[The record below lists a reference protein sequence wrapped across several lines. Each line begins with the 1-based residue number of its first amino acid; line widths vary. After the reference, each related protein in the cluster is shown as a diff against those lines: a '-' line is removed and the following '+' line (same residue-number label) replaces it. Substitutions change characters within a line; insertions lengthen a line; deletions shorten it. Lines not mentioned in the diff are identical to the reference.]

1 MSSALT
7 QSGPYMPD
15 DDFGLVSWMRNFARK
30 IEAQPGKYGLST
42 GDASVIVNAY
52 EQYQQAFERTQDPT
66 MRTPS
71 AIAEKDAARNSAR
84 GTMRT
89 YAAIIRANLGVDNQ
103 SLVNLRLT
111 PRNASRRSIKAPAT
125 APVIQVRAAFP
136 LVHEMTYHDES
147 TSTTRRKPYGVT
159 LLEMHWWVI
168 EPGSQ
173 VHPDRLD
180 PLAAPN
186 RRAFTKTPFMVEH
199 SADDAGKTAVYF
211 ARWMTGT
218 GQTGPWSVPCWFTIA
233 AGGNALD
240 QSGVLSESAVA
251 GTQQRSAA

>member
-30 IEAQPGKYGLST
+30 IEAQPGKYGLSA
-42 GDASVIVNAY
+42 GDASTIVNAF
-52 EQYQQAFERTQDPT
+52 EQFQQAFDRTQDPT
-66 MRTPS
+66 MRTPT
-71 AIAEKDAARNSAR
+71 AITAKDATRASAK

-103 SLVNLRLT
+103 SLIDLRMT
-111 PRNASRRSIKAPAT
+111 PRNAGRRSIKAPTT
-125 APVIQVRAAFP
+125 APVINVRAAFP

-147 TSTTRRKPYGVT
+147 TNMTRRKPHGVT

-168 EPGSQ
+168 EPGSE
-173 VHPDRLD
+173 VRPDRLD
-180 PLAAPN
+180 PTTAPN
-186 RRAFTKTPFMVEH
+186 RRAVTKTPFMVEH
-199 SADDAGKTAVYF
+199 ALDDAGKTAVYF

-240 QSGVLSESAVA
+240 QSGASADTPA
-251 GTQQRSAA
+251 DGTVRQRAA